1 MNYYIYHYYDLL
13 QNFWKISI
21 ALIFLETY
29 SNWIFMR
36 EYPMNRKSRDLNSTT
51 YINEELIYLED
62 LKFYEMIL
70 NTALGFSSFIIMA
83 YLFTLFYSYLRKRD
97 FTPFVVICKA
107 VTLSTCGTILL
118 LPSLIWETHIQEFHV
133 LFVSL
138 YTTLSQLLAYK
149 GNILKH
155 ISVINLILLYNKI
168 YNLITNC

>member
-155 ISVINLILLYNKI
+155 ISNKSI
-168 YNLITNC
+168 IALQ